1 MKTALTIAG
10 SDSSGGAGIQAD
22 IKTMMANGVY
32 AMSAI
37 TALTAAVRSPIR
49 ILKESPATVRTNMSR
64 PIQSVPKGYCIHGA
78 RFFLVK
84 SVLMAASRQKLPST
98 AMTANSTAARIRSAK
113 LCILRFF
120 FISASPPL

>member
-1 MKTALTIAG
+1 MG
-10 SDSSGGAGIQAD
+10 NSHDD
-22 IKTMMANGVY
+22 IDKQPHRTVHELSEDRRAESQY
-32 AMSAI
+32 KAI

-84 SVLMAASRQKLPST
+84 SVLMAASCQNLPST